1 MRASVGDH
9 IVVHARHV
17 GEHDR
22 EGEILEIHGAKGEPP
37 YLARWSDDGHVALVF
52 PGPDATIE
60 HLAGA
65 RAKASRKRAVS
76 E

>member
-1 MRASVGDH
+1 MRASVGDR

-22 EGEILEIHGAKGEPP
+22 DGEILEIHGAKGEPP
-37 YLARWSDDGHVALVF
+37 YLARWSDGHVALVF

-60 HLAGA
+60 HRGGA
-65 RAKASRKRAVS
+65 RAKAARRRAAS